1 MPKPPECGSD
11 FDDATLAEWEQDIEQ
26 ALRPSSL
33 QQGAMWTGAMAGHLR
48 EAIEEIRRLR
58 DMQGWW
64 DETKAALA
72 AHRAVVR
79 ELAETLEESDE
90 PGQAQEEECACWRA
104 RKDAALAHP
113 LVVAARKEKGTGQC
127 QP

>member
-1 MPKPPECGSD
+1 MSAKQGFEQHVLLHQTWPPPHCC
-11 FDDATLAEWEQDIEQ
+11 LCN
-26 ALRPSSL
+26 
-33 QQGAMWTGAMAGHLR
+33 H
-48 EAIEEIRRLR
+48 EAKITELEAEIRRLR
-58 DMQGWW
+58 EARCQHDNWRERWQQAER
-64 DETKAALA
+64 DLA

-113 LVVAARKEKGTGQC
+113 LVQQAWDQRLA
-127 QP
+127 